1 MASSGARSGKSK
13 SSTVDA
19 LALLKQDHRDVE
31 EMFDDFEEAK
41 NGEKKGELAQ
51 KICQALT
58 VHAQLEEE
66 IFYPAIREGGED
78 ADDALDEAE
87 VEHTSCKQLI
97 ADIES
102 MSPEDEL
109 FEAKVTVLGEYVR
122 HHVKEEEGEI
132 FKKAKASEIDLKELG
147 AQMATRKTELMEE
160 GAADSD
166 DEMADQEED

>member
-1 MASSGARSGKSK
+1 MATSGARSGKSK
-13 SSTVDA
+13 SSAVDA

-31 EMFDDFEEAK
+31 EMFDAFEEAK
-41 NGEKKGELAQ
+41 NAQKKADLAQ

-66 IFYPAIREGGED
+66 LFYPALREGAAD

-109 FEAKVTVLGEYVR
+109 YEAKVTVLGEYVR

-132 FKKAKASEIDLKELG
+132 FKKAKASDLDLKELG
-147 AQMATRKTELMEE
+147 AQLAARKVELME
-160 GAADSD
+160 GAAENDA
-166 DEMADQEED
+166 MADQDED